1 MGNARTEKADGINFP
16 KLEQLCAV
24 AENGL
29 SVLLCSILSNNVQH
43 EFLAAFTAIVKQG
56 KAGKDSLN
64 CLQMLE

>member
-1 MGNARTEKADGINFP
+1 MILGNSGTDRADGINCP

-24 AENGL
+24 AGNGL

-56 KAGKDSLN
+56 KAKIA
-64 CLQMLE
+64 